1 MSGESLSSIS
11 GIGNGWK
18 DPYSTSTHNMLKEDF
33 RCLKTRH
40 FLGKRRRTN
49 PVAFCRSTLEGTGK
63 CAVAP
68 TTNLKDVGAP
78 TRSALK
84 QAGDPSYTAPKRWQP
99 ELLVE
104 TLESPNA
111 PKIATQAS

>member
-1 MSGESLSSIS
+1 MCRRTDHEF
-11 GIGNGWK
+11 
-18 DPYSTSTHNMLKEDF
+18 E
-33 RCLKTRH
+33 
-40 FLGKRRRTN
+40 RRR
-49 PVAFCRSTLEGTGK
+49 
-63 CAVAP
+63 
-68 TTNLKDVGAP
+68 
-78 TRSALK
+78 SADEICVE